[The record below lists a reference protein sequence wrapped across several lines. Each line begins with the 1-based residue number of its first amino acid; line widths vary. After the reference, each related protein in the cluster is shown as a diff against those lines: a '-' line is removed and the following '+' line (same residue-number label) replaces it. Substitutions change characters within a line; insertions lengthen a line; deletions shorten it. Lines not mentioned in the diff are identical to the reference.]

1 MRAMKPLI
9 IGVTASTMAAGAV
22 ALDLTGATAWFNSTP
37 LTANSLRGK
46 VVLVDIWTY
55 SCINSLR
62 QLPYIQAWA
71 AKYKDAGLIVIG
83 VHTPEFAFEHDKA
96 NVAWALRHYNVVH
109 PVPMDNDYAI
119 WQSLNNEY
127 WPADYLL
134 DSKGHV
140 RYHHFGEGS
149 YAETEH
155 QIQQLLR
162 ENGAAHVPT
171 DSVHPVGEG
180 IEVPPSSSQET
191 QETYVG
197 SRRTTG
203 FITPL
208 PTTLPINHWSLV
220 GPWTVTPER
229 AVLQTA
235 PGAIV
240 FRFHARDLHL
250 VLTPSQPGHPI
261 RFKVTLDGAP
271 PGPSHGVDISPDG
284 TGTLT
289 DPRLYQLIRQPG
301 PIADHTFRI
310 DFLDPGAAAYSFT
323 FG

>member
-1 MRAMKPLI
+1 VKPLI
-9 IGVTASTMAAGAV
+9 VGMTATTMAAGAL
-22 ALDLTGATAWFNSTP
+22 AFDLSGATAWFNTSP
-37 LTANSLRGK
+37 LTTNALRGK

-71 AKYKDAGLIVIG
+71 AKYKDAGLVVIG
-83 VHTPEFAFEHDKA
+83 VHTPEFTFEHDRT
-96 NVAWALRHYNVVH
+96 NVAWALHHYNVVH

-119 WQSLNNEY
+119 WQSLDNAY

-134 DSKGHV
+134 DGAGRV

-162 ENGAAHVPT
+162 ANGATNVPT
-171 DSVHPVGEG
+171 DVVQPNGHG
-180 IEVPPSSSQET
+180 IEAPPSNAQET

-197 SRRTTG
+197 SRRAEN
-203 FITPL
+203 FVSPL
-208 PTTLPINHWSLV
+208 PATLPRNHWGLAGAWS
-220 GPWTVTPER
+220 VTPER

-261 RFKVTLDGAP
+261 RFKVTLDGAA
-271 PGPSHGVDISPDG
+271 PGTSHGVDVAPDG

-301 PIADHTFRI
+301 TVADHTFRI
-310 DFLDPGAAAYSFT
+310 EFLDPGAAAYSFT